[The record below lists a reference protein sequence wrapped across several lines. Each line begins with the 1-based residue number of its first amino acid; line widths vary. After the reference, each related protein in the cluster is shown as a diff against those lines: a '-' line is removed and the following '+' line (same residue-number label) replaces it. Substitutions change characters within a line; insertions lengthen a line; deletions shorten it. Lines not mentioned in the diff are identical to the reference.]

1 MLNFRKTKLNRWL
14 KDKNIEPII
23 GATPML
29 FGEGRPAEVLYWLD
43 TYRSNE
49 TNEGGKILGWCFL
62 DECDALDA
70 DASAADARHADARNA
85 DVRDAQNADA
95 RHAGSFPVCRARRR
109 QATACSDA
117 TRGRRGSGAAP

>member
-1 MLNFRKTKLNRWL
+1 
-14 KDKNIEPII
+14 
-23 GATPML
+23 ML

-70 DASAADARHADARNA
+70 DSAMARL
-85 DVRDAQNADA
+85 VMQTEYSTKYLQNEYS
-95 RHAGSFPVCRARRR
+95 R
-109 QATACSDA
+109 
-117 TRGRRGSGAAP
+117 